1 MSVRVFGIAI
11 TIGLALLTV
20 ALPVDDAWAEKRVAL
35 AIGNSNYASVPKLP
49 NPSRD
54 AISVGQLFRDAGFDS
69 VDVIVNVSN
78 IEFKRAIRKFEL
90 NADQA
95 DIAVIF
101 YAGHGLEISGT
112 NYLIPVD
119 AKLASDRDADDEAI
133 TLDRLVGSA
142 DGASKLR
149 VIIFNAC
156 RDNPLHHQPH
166 AAGPQEPRR
175 VLRFGKAKPTSTDT
189 LIAYAVKGCST
200 AEDGDG
206 QHSPFTAAILKKKLD
221 SPGLGH

>member
-90 NADQA
+90 NAEQA

-101 YAGHGLEISGT
+101 YAGHGLEITGT

-133 TLDRLVGSA
+133 TLDRVVGAA
-142 DGASKLR
+142 DGASKL
-149 VIIFNAC
+149 
-156 RDNPLHHQPH
+156 
-166 AAGPQEPRR
+166 
-175 VLRFGKAKPTSTDT
+175 
-189 LIAYAVKGCST
+189 
-200 AEDGDG
+200 
-206 QHSPFTAAILKKKLD
+206 
-221 SPGLGH
+221 